1 MDTTANQRRR
11 HLLAALGVMAAVIG
25 LALALWGCAP
35 HAELSSTGGAEEAA
49 ASEEA
54 VVGLYP
60 DFTEKSSGLF
70 NDTYQT
76 TELLNAGNR
85 GCNSCHEDLWDIMN
99 TKEGYNHI
107 LTHVGYDKALT
118 YQDCEPCHRG
128 HTTLTG
134 PYLGDLLHA
143 AHYGSEQFVEANG
156 NCWSCHAMDSAG
168 SQGDYQFMLWD
179 DFYDSPALGGY
190 PNIANDETTRY
201 WLSVRGK
208 DSSDAIGFN
217 NRMDTEQNPT
227 ISVSFAQDVTDHGDV
242 FIVNNWG
249 EEVTEKNGEPFDFNE
264 VCSEDNTLTITG
276 VKNPKTWTKE
286 ELLAMPQTEFS
297 MALACGTNGRG
308 GSLVS
313 NIPMSGVSMEY
324 LIEQCGGLLDDSNAV
339 VATASDG
346 WKSFAMPV
354 EASTYSKDAYIAL
367 KYYGEE
373 LSKDDGAPMVLISL
387 GNIGAW
393 QVKHVEQIDFMH
405 DDEPF
410 TAALMGASDEPT
422 PNYAINGM
430 WFQEHGVEAKVGEPV
445 NLTGAMY
452 SWNRMWGNLDTIKFS
467 FDMGTSWV
475 EYDVDKEVPDFDPYQ
490 WVNFSMDWTPAKA
503 GTYLV
508 KMAATD
514 DLGNEMPFSVPLFV
528 HVSE

>member
-227 ISVSFAQDVTDHGDV
+227 ISVSFAQDVTDHEDV

-373 LSKDDGAPMVLISL
+373 LSKDDGAPWYSSPLAISAH
-387 GNIGAW
+387 GRSSTSSKSTSCTMTSRSRPHSWA
-393 QVKHVEQIDFMH
+393 HRTS
-405 DDEPF
+405 PPPTTPS
-410 TAALMGASDEPT
+410 TACGSRSTASRPKL
-422 PNYAINGM
+422 A
-430 WFQEHGVEAKVGEPV
+430 
-445 NLTGAMY
+445 
-452 SWNRMWGNLDTIKFS
+452 SR
-467 FDMGTSWV
+467 
-475 EYDVDKEVPDFDPYQ
+475 
-490 WVNFSMDWTPAKA
+490 
-503 GTYLV
+503 
-508 KMAATD
+508 
-514 DLGNEMPFSVPLFV
+514 
-528 HVSE
+528 

>member
-1 MDTTANQRRR
+1 
-11 HLLAALGVMAAVIG
+11 
-25 LALALWGCAP
+25 
-35 HAELSSTGGAEEAA
+35 
-49 ASEEA
+49 
-54 VVGLYP
+54 
-60 DFTEKSSGLF
+60 
-70 NDTYQT
+70 
-76 TELLNAGNR
+76 
-85 GCNSCHEDLWDIMN
+85 
-99 TKEGYNHI
+99 
-107 LTHVGYDKALT
+107 
-118 YQDCEPCHRG
+118 
-128 HTTLTG
+128 
-134 PYLGDLLHA
+134 
-143 AHYGSEQFVEANG
+143 
-156 NCWSCHAMDSAG
+156 MDSAG

-227 ISVSFAQDVTDHGDV
+227 ISVSFAQDVTDHEDV
-242 FIVNNWG
+242 FIVNNRG

-422 PNYAINGM
+422 PNYAINDM

>member
-35 HAELSSTGGAEEAA
+35 HAEPSSTGGAEEAA

-128 HTTLTG
+128 HTALTG
-134 PYLGDLLHA
+134 PYLGDLIHA
-143 AHYGSEQFVEANG
+143 AHYGSKVFQEANG
-156 NCWSCHAMDSAG
+156 NCWSCHAMNSAG
-168 SQGDYQFMLWD
+168 GQGDYQLVLWD
-179 DFYDSPALGGY
+179 DFYDEPALGGY
-190 PNIANDETTRY
+190 PNIDGNEMEQAWVDSRGFFGGFVNGMTQDEAP
-201 WLSVRGK
+201 
-208 DSSDAIGFN
+208 AI
-217 NRMDTEQNPT
+217 DVKLDQ
-227 ISVSFAQDVTDHGDV
+227 AVTDHDDV

-249 EEVTEKNGEPFDFNE
+249 PEVTEKNGEPFSFDA
-264 VCSEDNTLTITG
+264 VCSEENTVSLTG
-276 VKNPKTWTKE
+276 VKNPRSFTKA
-286 ELLAMPQTEFS
+286 ELLAMPQTEFT
-297 MALACGTNGRG
+297 MALACATNGRG

-313 NIPMSGVSMEY
+313 NIPMSGVSVAY
-324 LIEQCGGLLDDSNAV
+324 LIEQCGGLADGVNAV
-339 VATASDG
+339 NATGYDG
-346 WKSFAMPV
+346 WQAFPPMNL
-354 EASTYSKDAYIAL
+354 EASTYTENAYIAL
-367 KYYGEE
+367 KYYGED
-373 LSKDDGAPMVLISL
+373 LSQDDGAPMTLVSL
-387 GNIGAW
+387 GNPGAR
-393 QVKHVEQIDFMH
+393 QVKHIKSIDFTQ
-405 DDEPF
+405 DEAFFQGPMM
-410 TAALMGASDEPT
+410 AESDEPS
-422 PNYAINGM
+422 PSYPINGM

>member
-1 MDTTANQRRR
+1 MKAQESKGTSR
-11 HLLAALGVMAAVIG
+11 LLVAIAVMAAVAA

-35 HAELSSTGGAEEAA
+35 QATTTMAATGGDGETTEETA
-49 ASEEA
+49 ASSM
-54 VVGLYP
+54 YP
-60 DFTEKSSGLF
+60 DFTDRTSGNF
-70 NDTYQT
+70 NDTFST
-76 TELLNAGNR
+76 TDMLNAGNR
-85 GCNSCHEDLWDIMN
+85 GCNACHEDLWDVMN
-99 TKEGYNHI
+99 MKDGYNHI

-128 HTTLTG
+128 HTALTG
-134 PYLGDLLHA
+134 PYLGDLIHA
-143 AHYGSEQFVEANG
+143 AHYGSKVFQEANG
-156 NCWSCHAMDSAG
+156 NCWSCHAMNSAG
-168 SQGDYQFMLWD
+168 NQGDYQLVLWD
-179 DFYDSPALGGY
+179 DFYDEPALGGY
-190 PNIANDETTRY
+190 PNIDGNEAEQAWVD
-201 WLSVRGK
+201 SRGFFGGFINGMTQ
-208 DSSDAIGFN
+208 DAAPSI
-217 NRMDTEQNPT
+217 
-227 ISVSFAQDVTDHGDV
+227 DVTLDQSITDHDDV

-249 EEVTEKNGEPFDFNE
+249 PEVSEKNGEPFDFNE

-422 PNYAINGM
+422 P
-430 WFQEHGVEAKVGEPV
+430 
-445 NLTGAMY
+445 T
-452 SWNRMWGNLDTIKFS
+452 
-467 FDMGTSWV
+467 
-475 EYDVDKEVPDFDPYQ
+475 
-490 WVNFSMDWTPAKA
+490 TPSTACGSRK
-503 GTYLV
+503 T
-508 KMAATD
+508 
-514 DLGNEMPFSVPLFV
+514 
-528 HVSE
+528 VSPPRWASR

>member
-1 MDTTANQRRR
+1 
-11 HLLAALGVMAAVIG
+11 
-25 LALALWGCAP
+25 
-35 HAELSSTGGAEEAA
+35 
-49 ASEEA
+49 
-54 VVGLYP
+54 
-60 DFTEKSSGLF
+60 
-70 NDTYQT
+70 
-76 TELLNAGNR
+76 
-85 GCNSCHEDLWDIMN
+85 
-99 TKEGYNHI
+99 
-107 LTHVGYDKALT
+107 
-118 YQDCEPCHRG
+118 
-128 HTTLTG
+128 
-134 PYLGDLLHA
+134 
-143 AHYGSEQFVEANG
+143 
-156 NCWSCHAMDSAG
+156 
-168 SQGDYQFMLWD
+168 MLWD

-227 ISVSFAQDVTDHGDV
+227 ISVSFAQDVTDHEDV

>member
-1 MDTTANQRRR
+1 
-11 HLLAALGVMAAVIG
+11 MAAVAA

-35 HAELSSTGGAEEAA
+35 QATTSMAATGGDAEATEEAA
-49 ASEEA
+49 PSM
-54 VVGLYP
+54 YP
-60 DFTEKSSGLF
+60 DFTDRTSGNF
-70 NDTYQT
+70 NDTFST
-76 TELLNAGNR
+76 TDMLNAGNR
-85 GCNSCHEDLWDIMN
+85 GCNACHEDLWDVMN
-99 TKEGYNHI
+99 MKDGYKHI

-168 SQGDYQFMLWD
+168 AQGDYQFMLWD

-227 ISVSFAQDVTDHGDV
+227 ISVSFAQDVTDHEDV

-313 NIPMSGVSMEY
+313 PCRVFPWNTSSNSAAAFSTTATPLWPPPPTAGSPS
-324 LIEQCGGLLDDSNAV
+324 QC
-339 VATASDG
+339 
-346 WKSFAMPV
+346 P
-354 EASTYSKDAYIAL
+354 
-367 KYYGEE
+367 
-373 LSKDDGAPMVLISL
+373 
-387 GNIGAW
+387 
-393 QVKHVEQIDFMH
+393 
-405 DDEPF
+405 
-410 TAALMGASDEPT
+410 
-422 PNYAINGM
+422 
-430 WFQEHGVEAKVGEPV
+430 
-445 NLTGAMY
+445 
-452 SWNRMWGNLDTIKFS
+452 
-467 FDMGTSWV
+467 
-475 EYDVDKEVPDFDPYQ
+475 
-490 WVNFSMDWTPAKA
+490 
-503 GTYLV
+503 
-508 KMAATD
+508 
-514 DLGNEMPFSVPLFV
+514 
-528 HVSE
+528 

>member
-35 HAELSSTGGAEEAA
+35 HAEPSSTGGAEEAA

-168 SQGDYQFMLWD
+168 AQGDYQFMLWD

-227 ISVSFAQDVTDHGDV
+227 ISVSFAQDVTDHEDV

-276 VKNPKTWTKE
+276 VKNPKTWTK
-286 ELLAMPQTEFS
+286 
-297 MALACGTNGRG
+297 
-308 GSLVS
+308 
-313 NIPMSGVSMEY
+313 
-324 LIEQCGGLLDDSNAV
+324 
-339 VATASDG
+339 
-346 WKSFAMPV
+346 
-354 EASTYSKDAYIAL
+354 
-367 KYYGEE
+367 
-373 LSKDDGAPMVLISL
+373 
-387 GNIGAW
+387 
-393 QVKHVEQIDFMH
+393 
-405 DDEPF
+405 
-410 TAALMGASDEPT
+410 
-422 PNYAINGM
+422 
-430 WFQEHGVEAKVGEPV
+430 
-445 NLTGAMY
+445 
-452 SWNRMWGNLDTIKFS
+452 
-467 FDMGTSWV
+467 
-475 EYDVDKEVPDFDPYQ
+475 
-490 WVNFSMDWTPAKA
+490 
-503 GTYLV
+503 
-508 KMAATD
+508 
-514 DLGNEMPFSVPLFV
+514 
-528 HVSE
+528 